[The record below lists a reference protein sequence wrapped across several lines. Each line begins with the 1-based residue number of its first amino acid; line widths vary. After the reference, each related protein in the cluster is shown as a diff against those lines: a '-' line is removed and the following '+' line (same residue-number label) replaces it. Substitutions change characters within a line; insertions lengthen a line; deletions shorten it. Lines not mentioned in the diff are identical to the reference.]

1 MPDVHIHV
9 RSNVSADC
17 ARLLRAV
24 DPSQVWP
31 EQGERKRT
39 RMIRLLRRGAGTPP
53 EAGQPP
59 VSRHG
64 AAGFAG
70 RFTWELVDGGRTLRY
85 GNASVQARILYLGGE
100 IVPRNVKFLTVPV
113 SGQAR
118 GRRAKDFPD
127 AFVARLGGKPFLVR
141 RKGKSGALEVL
152 FVLKDRVVLNP
163 HPYGLEWDDVDNAAL
178 FRALQR
184 RVERADKEWT

>member
-1 MPDVHIHV
+1 MPDVHLHV

-39 RMIRLLRRGAGTPP
+39 RMVRLLRRGRGLAA

-85 GNASVQARILYLGGE
+85 GNASVQARILYLGGTIE
-100 IVPRNVKFLTVPV
+100 PKNAKFLTIPIAKEA
-113 SGQAR
+113 QN
-118 GRRAKDFPD
+118 RRAKDFPD
-127 AFVARLGGKPFLVR
+127 AFVLRLSNGLFIARYKEQSKQLILLFQLL
-141 RKGKSGALEVL
+141 KSVTI
-152 FVLKDRVVLNP
+152 KP
-163 HPYGLEWDDVDNAAL
+163 HPYGIEWDDVDNTAL

-184 RVERADKEWT
+184 RVRQADKERT